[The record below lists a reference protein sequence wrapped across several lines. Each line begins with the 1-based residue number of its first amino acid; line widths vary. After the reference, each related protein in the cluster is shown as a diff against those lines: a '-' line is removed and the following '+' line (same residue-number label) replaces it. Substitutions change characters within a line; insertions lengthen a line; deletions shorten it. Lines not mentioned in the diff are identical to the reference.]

1 MAGIKVT
8 EMTEATSTSP
18 DDLLMIVNGNVNKK
32 ITYTNLLSGLSN
44 RILAINS
51 TLATLNTNIDTIRTD
66 IGQTTAGEAG
76 TGDMYIK
83 DGMVY
88 VKNSNGTYV
97 PLVN

>member
-1 MAGIKVT
+1 MADIKVT

-18 DDLLMIVNGNVNKK
+18 DDLLMIVNGNINKK
-32 ITYTNLLSGLSN
+32 ITYTNLLKGLSN
-44 RILAINS
+44 QILAINS

-66 IGQTTAGEAG
+66 IGQTTAGAAG
-76 TGDMYIK
+76 TGDLYIK

-88 VKNSNGTYV
+88 VKNSSGTYV